1 MVSNISS
8 LQFPKP
14 RSASQKCNLNAVLGC
29 AGRGAIAAFLC
40 VFLPIASYAQ
50 DGPAGST
57 VQAATEEHPVADT
70 AQFLAGGAV
79 ALAAHEGG
87 HLIFDVVFQA
97 NPRIEAIHFGPFP
110 FFAVTHDSGQPPRRE
125 FTISSAGFWVQEAT
139 NEYLLTSRPSL
150 RGEHAPLAKGV
161 FVFNVL
167 NSVGYGIVAFA
178 KAGPYERDTRGMA
191 QSVDV
196 PEPAIGALV
205 MAPALLD
212 AYRYFRPNSQWAKWA
227 SRAVKVGSVLLVAKG
242 GR

>member
-1 MVSNISS
+1 M
-8 LQFPKP
+8 
-14 RSASQKCNLNAVLGC
+14 NAVLGRLTPV
-29 AGRGAIAAFLC
+29 AMAAFLS
-40 VFLPIASYAQ
+40 VFLPIAASAQ
-50 DGPAGST
+50 DSSAEPA
-57 VQAATEEHPVADT
+57 VQSATDEHPVADT
-70 AQFLAGGAV
+70 AQFLAGAAL

-87 HLIFDVVFQA
+87 HLIFDVIFQA

-139 NEYLLTSRPSL
+139 DEWLLTSRPSL
-150 RGEHAPLAKGV
+150 RGEHAPLAKGALA
-161 FVFNVL
+161 FNVL

-191 QSVDV
+191 QSVNV
-196 PEPAIGALV
+196 PEPAIGAMV